1 MSLVSLG
8 GVGLDFGATRILDNV
23 TFTVGS
29 GERWGLV
36 GRNGT
41 GKTTLFRLITGAL
54 QPTRG
59 SVARLSGLRFTL
71 LDQHRE
77 FDEATT
83 IWAAAA
89 APFAELMALEHSL
102 AEQALALAE
111 DSSEQAL
118 ARYDRDLERFERE
131 GGYTFHA
138 RVDAVLQGL
147 GFDPEAAKS
156 APVSRL
162 SGGERG
168 RVALARQLVAP
179 ADLLL
184 LDEPTNHLDLETTQW
199 LEEYLRSLDATV
211 LLISHDRA
219 FLEAVVDH
227 ILHLEGGTATAYTG
241 SYSAFVTQ
249 RAERQLTQQRAY
261 DQQQKKISAEE
272 EYIRRNIA
280 GQNSRQAKGRRTR
293 LARLPR
299 LGPPA
304 GEAGVMAL
312 RLEAAERGGDQ
323 VVVADKVRL
332 AIGER
337 VLLEDFSARVERG
350 DVIGFIGPN
359 GAGKSTLL
367 RAMVGERGVE
377 GGSLRVGESIG
388 IAYYRQDLSQIP
400 PDKALFDV
408 IHDLR
413 PRWDRGQVHGHLGR
427 FGFSG
432 EEVQRRAGS
441 LSGGE
446 RARVALALMMLSG
459 PVEAGIRCANLLIFD
474 EPTNHLDVESIEAL
488 EEAIEGFE
496 GTVILVS
503 HDRALL
509 RALASR
515 VWVLEDGE
523 IADFPGSFSEWEE
536 VRRERAAAAAAR
548 AAEETARQREAE
560 RERARRRSGQDEA
573 GQRERKAEQRAA
585 RRALETIE
593 ARVAELEARAATL
606 TAELEDP
613 QLYETPEGSRHAGEL
628 QAELDGVRREL
639 DAAFMEWE
647 GAAESA
653 G

>member
-8 GVGLDFGATRILDNV
+8 GAGVDFGSARIFDGI
-23 TFTVGS
+23 TFTVGA
-29 GERWGLV
+29 GDRWGIV

-41 GKTTLFRLITGAL
+41 GKTTLFRLIAGDL
-54 QPTRG
+54 EPTRG
-59 SVARLSGLRFTL
+59 SVARLSGLRVTL

-77 FDEATT
+77 FREGTT

-89 APFAELMALEHSL
+89 TPFAELMALEHSL
-102 AEQALALAE
+102 AEQAEALAE
-111 DSSEQAL
+111 NASEQAL
-118 ARYDRDLERFERE
+118 ARYDRDLERFGRE

-147 GFDPEAAKS
+147 GFDPEAAKT

-162 SGGERG
+162 SGGEQG

-184 LDEPTNHLDLETTQW
+184 LDEPTNHLDLETTRW
-199 LEEYLRSLDATV
+199 LEEYLRTLEATV
-211 LLISHDRA
+211 VLISHDRA

-227 ILHLEGGTATAYTG
+227 VLHFEGGTAAAYKG
-241 SYSAFVTQ
+241 GYSSFVAQ
-249 RAERQLTQQRAY
+249 RAERRLTQERSYA
-261 DQQQKKISAEE
+261 QQQKKIAAEE

-304 GEAGVMAL
+304 GEEGVMAL

-323 VVVADKVRL
+323 VAVAEGVRL

-337 VLLEDFSARVERG
+337 VLIDDFSARVERG

-367 RAMVGERGVE
+367 RALTGERSVE

-388 IAYYRQDLSQIP
+388 VAYYRQDLSQIP
-400 PDKALFDV
+400 PDRVLFDL

-413 PRWDRGQVHGHLGR
+413 PRWDRGQVQGHLGR

-432 EEVQRRAGS
+432 EEAQRRAGS

-459 PVEAGIRCANLLIFD
+459 PAEAGTRCANLLIFD
-474 EPTNHLDVESIEAL
+474 EPTNHLDVESIEVLEEAL
-488 EEAIEGFE
+488 EEFE

-509 RALASR
+509 RALATR
-515 VWVLEDGE
+515 VWVLEGE
-523 IADFPGSFSEWEE
+523 RITDFTGSFAEWEE
-536 VRRERAAAAAAR
+536 LSREREAAAAAL
-548 AAEETARQREAE
+548 AAEATARQREAA
-560 RERARRRSGQDEA
+560 RASARQRSKSEGA
-573 GQRERKAEQRAA
+573 GQRERRAEQRAA
-585 RRALETIE
+585 RRTLEEIE
-593 ARVAELEARAATL
+593 ARVAELEAREGTL
-606 TAELEDP
+606 SGELEDP
-613 QLYETPEGSRHAGEL
+613 RLYETTEGSMRALEL
-628 QAELDGVRREL
+628 QAELEVVRREL
-639 DAAFMEWE
+639 EAALSKWE
-647 GAAESA
+647 GVADLA